1 MTWLSINS
9 EVWSLDGTWSNK
21 YVVLQYMFST
31 PAKTFQDFSHKIDIL
46 YTWHPNAIKP
56 TTVSEFLKIWKNW
69 FTLGHVYIE
78 TYSVG

>member
-1 MTWLSINS
+1 
-9 EVWSLDGTWSNK
+9 
-21 YVVLQYMFST
+21 MFST